1 MSALALTATN
11 PELHRYTAVF
21 IIRAASQD
29 TIKESYCRI
38 GQLGGLHPTEDS
50 GRHTLSQQVKPWLLI
65 IDNADDRSLN
75 PRDLFPHGSGAHIL
89 ITTRV
94 RDFRGEGTLGSLELK
109 GLKEPEALQ
118 LLLLKAAIPRPWDQG
133 TTAAAELVTKALG
146 YLALALIQAGTCVYR
161 GVCKMDEYLQIH
173 ESARPRASS
182 QATKPDKTNNAVEV
196 VFSTFD
202 ISLGLLLKDATMAN
216 HDAAELLKIMAF
228 FHFELIPLEAFTR
241 AVANRVKALGA
252 ATSGS
257 GQSRLANSIRARLEP
272 PVLVPGFLKGDRG
285 HLDKYRINWAIAE
298 LQSLSFIRSDGKYV
312 SLHPL
317 IHSWARDRLTLRQRH
332 IWSTMALHT
341 LVSAFLL
348 PPESTSEAD
357 GDFHRDVIPHLRSCL
372 HEVHGNPVSE
382 PAQSMGS
389 FSRLQPTLLL
399 LIGRQAL
406 MHARCG
412 YVFAKRGSFHG
423 AAVHLEVTRSLL
435 SRVLGDGHQKT
446 TAALGLAGVYWG
458 LGRLEEAIALQCS
471 VVEIRSRV
479 LGTMSREALVAMDQL
494 GRSYWL
500 YGQYVEALELQ
511 QITSE
516 RMKKTL
522 GDKDPVTLAAVDKLG
537 VTLGA
542 WHRYQESLELHQEVL
557 EARTELLGALHLDTI
572 MTKANLAMALLD
584 LGRHGEAK
592 THMTEVHL
600 QR

>member
-1 MSALALTATN
+1 MSALALTATS

-21 IIRAASQD
+21 TIRAASQD

-50 GRHTLSQQVKPWLLI
+50 GRHTLSQQVEPWLLI

-75 PRDLFPHGSGAHIL
+75 PRDLFPHRSGAHIL
-89 ITTRV
+89 ITTWV

-146 YLALALIQAGTCVYR
+146 YLALALIQAGTCVYC

-196 VFSTFD
+196 VHSTFD

-272 PVLVPGFLKGDRG
+272 PVLLPGFLKGDRG

-389 FSRLQPTLLL
+389 FPRLQPTLLL

-412 YVFAKRGSFHG
+412 YVFAERGSFHE

-435 SRVLGDGHQKT
+435 SRVLGDGHQKTT

-471 VVEIRSRV
+471 VVEIRTRV

-522 GDKDPVTLAAVDKLG
+522 GT
-537 VTLGA
+537 
-542 WHRYQESLELHQEVL
+542 
-557 EARTELLGALHLDTI
+557 RTPSHLPPLITW
-572 MTKANLAMALLD
+572 
-584 LGRHGEAK
+584 
-592 THMTEVHL
+592 V
-600 QR
+600 